1 VSELVDASTR
11 DVIDGYTA
19 RASQYA
25 QRADEAARLDRRI
38 AVARLAA
45 FAVAALT
52 IIGVVEGQISQAIG
66 DPLAIVVLLV
76 FAGLLGWH
84 NRVKDRVRTWRALE
98 RRCRDGV
105 NRVRRTWDALPL
117 PPHPSVPPDHAFAS
131 DLHLIGSHS
140 LARLLAPA
148 SGAAGIDVLRS
159 WLLAE
164 VPPDVETITT
174 RQRAVRELAPRAEW
188 RDLLT
193 VLAGRLAATRE
204 SAAEFVVWAESSAP
218 TPVSRAVV
226 WIGRV
231 LTGATILS
239 IAAEVAHVVSLRVPA
254 AAIGANVVFGLFL
267 SRRLARALESVAGHD
282 AGLRGLGEL
291 LHHVADAGFETPELT
306 SLATQLG
313 GRESARAFAR
323 FDRLATMAEVRL
335 SPMGHIAVQAL
346 VLWDV
351 HLVDA
356 LDAWRRRHGSRVRSW
371 LRALGEVEALSAL
384 ATLAHDNPAWAFP
397 EVVASASASLDA
409 ENLAH
414 PLLPKEGRVGN
425 DVHVGPPGEILFITG
440 SNMAGKSTLL
450 RAIGLNIV
458 LAQAGAPVCA
468 GRMTLVRAR
477 LRTSIDVADAL
488 ERGLSLYMSEL
499 LRIRAIVEAAREESD
514 CRLFFLADEMLR
526 GTNAVDRHSAIVT
539 IMASL
544 IDAGA
549 VGAVATH
556 DSTLAMDERLR
567 SHLQLVHFVEQFRDG
582 NAERASSMW
591 FDYRLRL
598 GLSTSRNALKL
609 LELVGLGG
617 SMDRA

>member
-1 VSELVDASTR
+1 MTELADVSSR

-19 RASQYA
+19 RASKYA
-25 QRADEAARLDRRI
+25 QRADEGARLDRRI
-38 AVARLAA
+38 ALARLAA
-45 FAVAALT
+45 FAVAALM
-52 IIGVVEGQISQAIG
+52 IIGIIEGQISQAVG
-66 DPLAIVVLLV
+66 DPVVVAVVAIFVALLR
-76 FAGLLGWH
+76 WH
-84 NRVKDRVRTWRALE
+84 NRVQNRVRTLRALE

-105 NRVRRTWDALPL
+105 NRVLRVWKSL
-117 PPHPSVPPDHAFAS
+117 PPPIDSAIPAEHAFAS
-131 DLHLIGSHS
+131 DLHVLGTHS
-140 LARLLAPA
+140 LARLLAPV
-148 SGAAGIDVLRS
+148 SRAAGADVLRS
-159 WLLAE
+159 WLLGE
-164 VPPDVETITT
+164 TPPDIETIAT

-188 RDLLT
+188 RDLLS

-204 SAAEFVVWAESSAP
+204 SAAEFVAWGESSASLSA
-218 TPVSRAVV
+218 SRSVV
-226 WIGRV
+226 WLGRALTVAAIASIG
-231 LTGATILS
+231 GA
-239 IAAEVAHVVSLRVPA
+239 IAHLFSVRVPA
-254 AAIGANVVFGLFL
+254 TAIGVNVVFSILIG
-267 SRRLARALESVAGHD
+267 RRLARALESVAGQE

-291 LHHVADAGFETPELT
+291 LHHVADAGFQTPELDA
-306 SLATQLG
+306 LATQLG
-313 GRESARAFAR
+313 GREAAHAFAR
-323 FDRLATMAEVRL
+323 FDQIASMAEVRL

-351 HLVDA
+351 HVVDA
-356 LDAWRRRHGSRVRSW
+356 LDAWRRRHGSRLRGW

-397 EVVASASASLDA
+397 EVVSSAPSSLDA
-409 ENLAH
+409 TNLAH
-414 PLLPKEGRVGN
+414 PLLPEDGRVGN

-468 GRMTLVRAR
+468 RRMSLVRVR

-499 LRIRAIVEAAREESD
+499 LRIRAIVEAANEERD

-556 DSTLAMDERLR
+556 DSTLATDDRLR

-582 NAERASSMW
+582 SAERASSMW
-591 FDYRLRL
+591 FDYRLRP

-617 SMDRA
+617 SAHQA

>member
-1 VSELVDASTR
+1 
-11 DVIDGYTA
+11 
-19 RASQYA
+19 
-25 QRADEAARLDRRI
+25 
-38 AVARLAA
+38 
-45 FAVAALT
+45 
-52 IIGVVEGQISQAIG
+52 
-66 DPLAIVVLLV
+66 
-76 FAGLLGWH
+76 
-84 NRVKDRVRTWRALE
+84 
-98 RRCRDGV
+98 
-105 NRVRRTWDALPL
+105 
-117 PPHPSVPPDHAFAS
+117 
-131 DLHLIGSHS
+131 
-140 LARLLAPA
+140 
-148 SGAAGIDVLRS
+148 
-159 WLLAE
+159 
-164 VPPDVETITT
+164 
-174 RQRAVRELAPRAEW
+174 
-188 RDLLT
+188 
-193 VLAGRLAATRE
+193 
-204 SAAEFVVWAESSAP
+204 
-218 TPVSRAVV
+218 
-226 WIGRV
+226 V

-414 PLLPKEGRVGN
+414 PLLPEEGRVGN

-591 FDYRLRL
+591 FDYRLRP

>member
-1 VSELVDASTR
+1 MTELADVASR
-11 DVIDGYTA
+11 GVIDGYTT
-19 RASQYA
+19 RASRYSE
-25 QRADEAARLDRRI
+25 RADEAAKLDRRI

-45 FAVAALT
+45 FAVVVLT
-52 IIGVVEGQISQAIG
+52 IIGIVEGQITQAAG
-66 DPLAIVVLLV
+66 DPVVIAVVVIFAALLR
-76 FAGLLGWH
+76 WH
-84 NRVKDRVRTWRALE
+84 NRVQGRVRTLRALE

-105 NRVRRTWDALPL
+105 SRVQRAWDSLPPSLDSALP
-117 PPHPSVPPDHAFAS
+117 SDHAFAS
-131 DLHLIGSHS
+131 DLHVLGTHS
-140 LARLLAPA
+140 LARLLAPV
-148 SGAAGIDVLRS
+148 SRAAGADVLRA

-164 VPPDVETITT
+164 LPPNVETIAT
-174 RQRAVRELAPRAEW
+174 RQRAVRDLAPRTEW
-188 RDLLT
+188 RDLLS

-204 SAAEFVVWAESSAP
+204 STAEFVAWAESNALP
-218 TPVSRAVV
+218 PVSRGIV
-226 WIGRV
+226 WVGRV
-231 LTGATILS
+231 LTAATIAS
-239 IAAEVAHVVSLRVPA
+239 IAAAIAHLVSVRVPA
-254 AAIGANVVFGLFL
+254 TAIGVNVVF
-267 SRRLARALESVAGHD
+267 SIVIRRRLARALESVAGHE

-291 LHHVADAGFETPELT
+291 LHHVADAGFETVELQA
-306 SLATQLG
+306 LGTQLG

-323 FDRLATMAEVRL
+323 FDQLASMAEVRL

-351 HLVDA
+351 HVVDA
-356 LDAWRRRHGSRVRSW
+356 LDAWRRRHGSRVRTW
-371 LRALGEVEALSAL
+371 LRALGEVEALGAL
-384 ATLAHDNPAWAFP
+384 ATLAHDNPAWTFP
-397 EVVASASASLDA
+397 EVVANAPASLEA
-409 ENLAH
+409 TNLAH
-414 PLLPKEGRVGN
+414 PLLPEDGRVGN
-425 DVHVGPPGEILFITG
+425 DVRVGPPGEILFITG

-468 GRMTLVRAR
+468 QRMSLVRVR

-539 IMASL
+539 IMTNL

-556 DSTLAMDERLR
+556 DSTLAADERLR
-567 SHLQLVHFVEQFRDG
+567 SHLRLVHFVEQFRDG
-582 NAERASSMW
+582 DVARASSMW
-591 FDYRLRL
+591 FDYRLRP

-609 LELVGLGG
+609 LELVGLASSG
-617 SMDRA
+617 DNA